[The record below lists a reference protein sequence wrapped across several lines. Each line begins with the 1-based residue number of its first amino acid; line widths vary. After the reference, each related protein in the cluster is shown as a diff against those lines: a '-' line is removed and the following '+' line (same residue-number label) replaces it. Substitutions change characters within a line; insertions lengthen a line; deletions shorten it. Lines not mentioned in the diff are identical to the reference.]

1 MTEVARFTLVLYIEK
16 DHGTTS
22 RGATNIEGEELY
34 RPSDGTAT
42 ATPIMDDE
50 PGHTNGECGPD
61 QPPGAV
67 GVGPVSRR
75 GRGGGRTKTK
85 TKDTELGG
93 GKPRRGRG
101 GKNPDIFAK
110 LRECY
115 GAADGSKK
123 EEEFAIGSSSTT
135 GL

>member
-16 DHGTTS
+16 EHGTTS
-22 RGATNIEGEELY
+22 GATSSEDKGVCG
-34 RPSDGTAT
+34 PADGTAT
-42 ATPIMDDE
+42 AIGLLGDE
-50 PGHTNGECGPD
+50 PDHQNGECGPD
-61 QPPGAV
+61 QPLDAV
-67 GVGPVSRR
+67 RVESRSRR
-75 GRGGGRTKTK
+75 GRGGRTKTK
-85 TKDTELGG
+85 TKDTELSG

-123 EEEFAIGSSSTT
+123 EEEFAIGASSAT

>member
-16 DHGTTS
+16 DNGTTS

-42 ATPIMDDE
+42 TMGDE

-67 GVGPVSRR
+67 GVGSISRR
-75 GRGGGRTKTK
+75 GRGGRTKTK
-85 TKDTELGG
+85 TKDTDLGG

-115 GAADGSKK
+115 GTADGSKK
-123 EEEFAIGSSSTT
+123 EEEFAIGPTSAT

>member
-16 DHGTTS
+16 EHGPAS
-22 RGATNIEGEELY
+22 RGAANIEGEELY
-34 RPSDGTAT
+34 RPADGTAT
-42 ATPIMDDE
+42 PIGLLGDE
-50 PGHTNGECGPD
+50 PGHKNGECGPD
-61 QPPGAV
+61 QPLGAV
-67 GVGPVSRR
+67 RLESGSRR
-75 GRGGGRTKTK
+75 GRGGRTKTK

-115 GAADGSKK
+115 GAADGGKK
-123 EEEFAIGSSSTT
+123 EEEFAIGSSSAT

>member
-16 DHGTTS
+16 EHGTTS
-22 RGATNIEGEELY
+22 GATNNEEDRVY

-42 ATPIMDDE
+42 FMDDE
-50 PGHTNGECGPD
+50 PGHKNGECGPD
-61 QPPGAV
+61 QPLGAV
-67 GVGPVSRR
+67 RVESGSRR
-75 GRGGGRTKTK
+75 GRGGRTKTK

-115 GAADGSKK
+115 GAADGGKK
-123 EEEFAIGSSSTT
+123 EEEFAIGTSSAT

>member
-16 DHGTTS
+16 EHGATS
-22 RGATNIEGEELY
+22 RGAANNEEDRLY
-34 RPSDGTAT
+34 RPSDGTAS
-42 ATPIMDDE
+42 IMDDE
-50 PGHTNGECGPD
+50 PGHKNGECGPD
-61 QPPGAV
+61 QPLGAV
-67 GVGPVSRR
+67 RLESGSRR
-75 GRGGGRTKTK
+75 GRGGRTKTK
-85 TKDTELGG
+85 TKDSELGG

-115 GAADGSKK
+115 GAADGGKK
-123 EEEFAIGSSSTT
+123 EEEFAIGSSSAT

>member
-16 DHGTTS
+16 DNGATS
-22 RGATNIEGEELY
+22 RGAASSEDKGVCG
-34 RPSDGTAT
+34 PSDGTAT
-42 ATPIMDDE
+42 ILDDE
-50 PGHTNGECGPD
+50 PGHTNGECGAD

-67 GVGPVSRR
+67 GVGPISRR
-75 GRGGGRTKTK
+75 GRGGRTKTK

-123 EEEFAIGSSSTT
+123 EEEFAIGSSSAS

>member
-16 DHGTTS
+16 EHGATS
-22 RGATNIEGEELY
+22 RGATNNEGEELY

-42 ATPIMDDE
+42 TMGDE
-50 PGHTNGECGPD
+50 PGHTNGECRSD

-67 GVGPVSRR
+67 GVGPISRR
-75 GRGGGRTKTK
+75 GRGGRTK
-85 TKDTELGG
+85 TKDTDLGG

-115 GAADGSKK
+115 GAADGGKK
-123 EEEFAIGSSSTT
+123 EEEFANGSTSSIG
-135 GL
+135 L

>member
-16 DHGTTS
+16 DHGATS

-34 RPSDGTAT
+34 RPSDGAAT
-42 ATPIMDDE
+42 NMGDE
-50 PGHTNGECGPD
+50 PGHTNGECGAD

-67 GVGPVSRR
+67 GVGSISRR
-75 GRGGGRTKTK
+75 GRGGRTKTK
-85 TKDTELGG
+85 NTKDTELGG

-115 GAADGSKK
+115 GATDGGKK
-123 EEEFAIGSSSTT
+123 EEEFANGSTSSIG
-135 GL
+135 L

>member
-1 MTEVARFTLVLYIEK
+1 MTELARFTLVLYIEK

-34 RPSDGTAT
+34 RPSDGAAT
-42 ATPIMDDE
+42 TMGDE
-50 PGHTNGECGPD
+50 PGHTNGECGAD

-67 GVGPVSRR
+67 GVGPISRR
-75 GRGGGRTKTK
+75 GRGGRTKTK

-123 EEEFAIGSSSTT
+123 EEEFAIGSSSAT

>member
-16 DHGTTS
+16 EHGTTS
-22 RGATNIEGEELY
+22 GATSSEDKGVCG
-34 RPSDGTAT
+34 PSDGTAS
-42 ATPIMDDE
+42 IMDDE
-50 PGHTNGECGPD
+50 PGHKNGECGPD
-61 QPPGAV
+61 QPLDAV
-67 GVGPVSRR
+67 RLESRTRR
-75 GRGGGRTKTK
+75 GRGGRTKTK

-115 GAADGSKK
+115 GAADGGKK
-123 EEEFAIGSSSTT
+123 EEEFANGSTSSIG
-135 GL
+135 L

>member
-22 RGATNIEGEELY
+22 RGATNIEGQELY

-42 ATPIMDDE
+42 ATAIMDDE
-50 PGHTNGECGPD
+50 PGHTNGECGAD
-61 QPPGAV
+61 QPLGAV
-67 GVGPVSRR
+67 RLESGTRR
-75 GRGGGRTKTK
+75 GRGGRTKTK

-115 GAADGSKK
+115 GAGDGGKK
-123 EEEFAIGSSSTT
+123 EEEFAIGTSSAS

>member
-16 DHGTTS
+16 EHGTTS
-22 RGATNIEGEELY
+22 RGATNNEGEESY
-34 RPSDGTAT
+34 RPSDGFSTT
-42 ATPIMDDE
+42 MDDE

-67 GVGPVSRR
+67 GVGSISRR
-75 GRGGGRTKTK
+75 GRGGRTKTK
-85 TKDTELGG
+85 TKAKDTELGG

-115 GAADGSKK
+115 GAADGGKK
-123 EEEFAIGSSSTT
+123 EEEFAIGSASAT

>member
-16 DHGTTS
+16 EHGATS
-22 RGATNIEGEELY
+22 RGATNYEGEELY
-34 RPSDGTAT
+34 RPSDGAAT
-42 ATPIMDDE
+42 TMGDE
-50 PGHTNGECGPD
+50 PDHKNGECGPD
-61 QPPGAV
+61 QPLGAV
-67 GVGPVSRR
+67 RLESGSRR
-75 GRGGGRTKTK
+75 GRGGRTKTKTK

-115 GAADGSKK
+115 GAGDGSKK
-123 EEEFAIGSSSTT
+123 EEEFAIGSASAT